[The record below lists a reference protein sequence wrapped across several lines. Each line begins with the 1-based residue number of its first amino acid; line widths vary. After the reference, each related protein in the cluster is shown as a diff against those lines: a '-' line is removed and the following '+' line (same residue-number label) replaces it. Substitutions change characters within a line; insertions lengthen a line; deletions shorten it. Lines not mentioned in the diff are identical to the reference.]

1 MGKVRAGYFG
11 WALLGCLTVVVLR
24 HVRDPSASIWVTVL
38 SSALTLPVV
47 WLLWRSVWWE
57 RARAAVANW
66 RANWETVVA
75 EAEAQ
80 ANWWAEAEA
89 QRAAAKAKNAE
100 QKAARQTERKEAR
113 ARRELEREQERRRRE
128 VERERAEAA
137 WKQEQEKKRAKR
149 LEERKRKEAV
159 ASELSEIAST
169 SFLVR
174 SCPSCYENTMYLLSV
189 SPNGRSIQYQC
200 VTCNKRQRAAAA
212 SPRAQEAVGLI
223 KEFGRHHPYKLA
235 FTTPL
240 DPLPYEQTVRE
251 PIPDAMRSQVWRR
264 DGGQCVKCGGK
275 ANLQLD
281 HIIPVKKGGATTV
294 NNLQLLCR
302 SCNLAKGAKI

>member
-1 MGKVRAGYFG
+1 MKKFKVGYLG
-11 WALLGCLTVVVLR
+11 WALLGSLIVAVLR
-24 HVRDPSASIWVTVL
+24 HVRDPSASVWRTVL

-57 RARAAVANW
+57 RARAAVENW
-66 RANWETVVA
+66 RANWETTV
-75 EAEAQ
+75 
-80 ANWWAEAEA
+80 AEAEA

-100 QKAARQTERKEAR
+100 DKAVRQAQREEQRK
-113 ARRELEREQERRRRE
+113 RRDSEREQEGRRRE

-137 WKQEQEKKRAKR
+137 WKQEQEKKQAKR
-149 LEERKRKEAV
+149 LEKRRRKEAV
-159 ASELSEIAST
+159 VSELSEIAST

-189 SPNGRSIQYQC
+189 SPNGRSIQYEC
-200 VTCNKRQRAAAA
+200 VTCNKRERAAAA
-212 SPRAQEAVGLI
+212 SPRAQEAVGLF
-223 KEFGRHHPYKLA
+223 KDFSRYYPDKSVV
-235 FTTPL
+235 FTTTL

-251 PIPDAMRSQVWRR
+251 PISDAMRSQIWRR
-264 DGGQCVKCGGK
+264 DGGQCVKCGRK
-275 ANLQLD
+275 ENLQLD

-302 SCNLAKGAKI
+302 SCNLEKGAKI